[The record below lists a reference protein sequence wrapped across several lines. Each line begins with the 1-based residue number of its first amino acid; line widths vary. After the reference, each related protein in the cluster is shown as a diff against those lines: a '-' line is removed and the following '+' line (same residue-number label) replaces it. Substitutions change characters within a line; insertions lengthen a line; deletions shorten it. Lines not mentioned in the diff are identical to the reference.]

1 MVILSIILV
10 HIDILCFH
18 RNSFLIFIY
27 WRTAVGD
34 VNLFPV
40 RFRPSYYVIMGYV
53 IDSRET
59 ILWLLTKRILHPAV
73 IREREREKKN
83 YTVDL
88 VMNGPIKNAV
98 VRKEPSS
105 RYDRLMVSHF

>member
-27 WRTAVGD
+27 LHTAVGD

-40 RFRPSYYVIMGYV
+40 RFRPSFYVITSYV

-59 ILWLLTKRILHPAV
+59 ILWLSTKRILHPAV
-73 IREREREKKN
+73 IREREKKN
-83 YTVDL
+83 YTVVL

-98 VRKEPSS
+98 VRKEHSS